1 MHWRKDITK
10 LLWPEK
16 KYKFSKLLI
25 KARIWRRLDRMCKE
39 Q

>member
-16 KYKFSKLLI
+16 KYKFSKLFFAYKSQNLE
-25 KARIWRRLDRMCKE
+25 KAG
-39 Q
+39 